1 MVSKVRSFTRL
12 VGLLGIATALVG
24 VVGDEESFAIV
35 VARHHEPVGWLEPWA
50 DHAVIY
56 NKGRP
61 DWHPGFNVTLINVPN
76 EGREGETYLRYL
88 TSFYDE
94 LPKTVIFLQ
103 GQPEHHI
110 DMERFKRFLG
120 DKEEFQAMA
129 SKLRSTEHRGYIN
142 LNFSRMVRSILRHG
156 TR

>member
-56 NKGRP
+56 NKGSR
-61 DWHPGFNVTLINVPN
+61 GAFR
-76 EGREGETYLRYL
+76 GAQGEHSVDTG
-88 TSFYDE
+88 S
-94 LPKTVIFLQ
+94 IFLAL
-103 GQPEHHI
+103 HWRCA
-110 DMERFKRFLG
+110 DF
-120 DKEEFQAMA
+120 
-129 SKLRSTEHRGYIN
+129 S
-142 LNFSRMVRSILRHG
+142 LNFQRLCIGLGLDLQLPTRSNGLTMNWRSNGIGL
-156 TR
+156 TFNWWD